1 MFSARLIH
9 AKRAGVD
16 ASIHRR
22 LLHLFP
28 EDERDLCFFA
38 AEQHFLHRF
47 FPTVSRLKA
56 RGFEGGAEVT
66 GCFDAVIVHVPRSK
80 RLARHLVHWACQFAP
95 DGMVYVDGAK
105 TQGIE
110 SLMKAVKSVTP
121 LQGVVSA
128 AHGKLFWF
136 PAADLFSSWDA
147 SAFCEIEDGYLT
159 KVGVFSATHI
169 DPGSALLSCALPLLT
184 GHIADLGAGWG
195 YLSRT
200 VLVSPSVK
208 SIDLIEADHAA
219 AEAASR
225 NCNDPKVR
233 VHWEDVISWRAP
245 HLYDHVIMNPPFH
258 LGRKGEPDLGK
269 NFIQKAAGIL
279 KKGGMLWMVANR
291 HLPYEEILSKLFV
304 DFREIAGDK
313 RFKVFQA
320 VGTRVMVS

>member
-9 AKRAGVD
+9 AKRAGLD

-38 AEQHFLHRF
+38 AEQRFLHRF

-80 RLARHLVHWACQFAP
+80 LLARHLVYLACQFAP

-136 PAADLFSSWDA
+136 P
-147 SAFCEIEDGYLT
+147 
-159 KVGVFSATHI
+159 
-169 DPGSALLSCALPLLT
+169 
-184 GHIADLGAGWG
+184 
-195 YLSRT
+195 
-200 VLVSPSVK
+200 VS
-208 SIDLIEADHAA
+208 
-219 AEAASR
+219 
-225 NCNDPKVR
+225 N
-233 VHWEDVISWRAP
+233 
-245 HLYDHVIMNPPFH
+245 
-258 LGRKGEPDLGK
+258 EP
-269 NFIQKAAGIL
+269 
-279 KKGGMLWMVANR
+279 V
-291 HLPYEEILSKLFV
+291 
-304 DFREIAGDK
+304 
-313 RFKVFQA
+313 
-320 VGTRVMVS
+320 